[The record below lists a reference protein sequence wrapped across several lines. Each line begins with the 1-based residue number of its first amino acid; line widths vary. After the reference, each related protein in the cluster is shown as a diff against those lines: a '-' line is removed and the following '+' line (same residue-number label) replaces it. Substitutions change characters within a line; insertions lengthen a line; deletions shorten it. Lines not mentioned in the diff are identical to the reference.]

1 MKLILASDSTFL
13 LKYGYNLTGVPKSQ
27 MKIGYIITA
36 TKGTRKPFNPELKN
50 MILNSGYSIEE
61 IDIKGKSKDKLRN
74 FFKDKNVI
82 QVEGGNTFFLLK
94 AIRETGFAEILK
106 ELLNED
112 KIYIGTSAGAYV
124 MCPTIDVADWNDETV
139 DRYGVSNFIA
149 LNHVPFVLKA
159 HYTDEKEVEV
169 KTRMQK
175 LKYSLRIPRDGQG
188 ILVEDDKYTFVG
200 DGEEVKLV

>member
-1 MKLILASDSTFL
+1 
-13 LKYGYNLTGVPKSQ
+13 
-27 MKIGYIITA
+27 
-36 TKGTRKPFNPELKN
+36 
-50 MILNSGYSIEE
+50 
-61 IDIKGKSKDKLRN
+61 
-74 FFKDKNVI
+74 
-82 QVEGGNTFFLLK
+82 
-94 AIRETGFAEILK
+94 
-106 ELLNED
+106 
-112 KIYIGTSAGAYV
+112 